1 MMDVVDAVRKAGASI
16 GYDQLKD
23 EQVKALCTFVEGR
36 DVFVSLPTGFGKSLC
51 YVLLPLVFD
60 CLRQDSDGKA
70 IIVVV
75 SPLIALME
83 DQVSSYSAKG
93 IKAAFIDNESDTDK
107 KASVKEGAYQIV
119 LFSPEALISNCKWR
133 LMLREPPYA
142 ARLVALVID
151 EAHCVKE
158 W

>member
-1 MMDVVDAVRKAGASI
+1 MH
-16 GYDQLKD
+16 DQLKD

-60 CLRQDSDGKA
+60 CLLRQDSDGKA

-93 IKAAFIDNESDTDK
+93 IKAAFTDNESDTDK
-107 KASVKEGAYQIV
+107 KASVKE
-119 LFSPEALISNCKWR
+119 
-133 LMLREPPYA
+133 LREP
-142 ARLVALVID
+142 I
-151 EAHCVKE
+151 K
-158 W
+158 